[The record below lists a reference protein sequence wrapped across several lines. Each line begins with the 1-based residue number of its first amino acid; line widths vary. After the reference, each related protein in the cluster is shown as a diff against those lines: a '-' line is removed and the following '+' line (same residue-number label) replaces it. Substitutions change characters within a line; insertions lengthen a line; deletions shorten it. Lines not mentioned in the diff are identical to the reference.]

1 MTSSLIPPTVPL
13 AMSDQDKRDEADE
26 SENTKRDSD
35 PPRDSEPPRDSDPPE
50 EEASADEDRPRKA
63 KSGRPGKLGKRAR
76 REEEARLAKKNAM
89 IRAIAVGVLALA
101 AGAGAGWFGHIE
113 QAKAKIRA
121 ESAPAGSGSASGA
134 CGAWEKKIC
143 SSSGEQSAA
152 CQQAKGATGLLTP
165 TTCEVALEAVPATL
179 AKVKAERVPCD
190 TLTTKLCKELP
201 PGSQT
206 CDMIKEKTPLFPAD
220 RCKEMLKNFDQ
231 VLAEVKQLDQNP
243 MPMGMPGQAP
253 GAGHGHP

>member
-1 MTSSLIPPTVPL
+1 MTDPPYGAL
-13 AMSDQDKRDEADE
+13 AMSDKKSSDEPEETDETESDEAA
-26 SENTKRDSD
+26 
-35 PPRDSEPPRDSDPPE
+35 RDSEPPDG
-50 EEASADEDRPRKA
+50 EARAADEERPRKS
-63 KSGRPGKLGKRAR
+63 KSERSGKLGKKAR
-76 REEEARLAKKNAM
+76 REEEARLAKKKAM
-89 IRAIAVGVLALA
+89 TQAIVVGVLAIA
-101 AGAGAGWFGHIE
+101 AGAAAGWFGHIE

-179 AKVKAERVPCD
+179 AKVKLERASCD
-190 TLTTKLCKELP
+190 TLTGKLCKDLP

-206 CDMIKEKTPLFPAD
+206 CGMIKERTPLFPPEK
-220 RCKEMLKNFDQ
+220 CKEMLKNYDQ
-231 VLAEVKQLDQNP
+231 VLAEVRQLDQNP
-243 MPMGMPGQAP
+243 MPMGMPGH
-253 GAGHGHP
+253 GADDGHGHP